1 MPNRIKAATLAAS
14 LAGALWASTALA
26 EPAAGEWHGYLSI
39 GAAGG
44 LHLGVS
50 LADDGKGGLAGHMSS
65 PDQGASSLPLA
76 NVASDGS
83 SLTFDVPVV
92 KGRYDGHWDAAR
104 HVWAGTWTQA
114 QPLPLDLEPGP
125 VTPPDRPQVP
135 KAPLPYAAEDVTV
148 QSAPGVT
155 LACTLTHPASGG
167 PFPAAVLITGSG
179 PQDRDE
185 ALMGH
190 QPFLVLADHLS
201 RHGIA
206 VLRCDDRGFAKSTGV
221 FGAATSRDF
230 AVDAEASAAFLR
242 ARPGIDPARVGLI
255 GHSEGGLIAPM
266 VAAQD
271 PKIAFIVMLAGPG
284 VPSRQLMAAQRAAV
298 SRVMGIP
305 ADQTARNEALMAQ
318 VEDIDIAA
326 GSQAEA
332 EGKVEALLA
341 QVQPPPPANVLKA
354 QARQLTSDWYRAF
367 IAYDPRPTL
376 ERLRIPVLA
385 LGGDKDAQVVASQN
399 LPAIRAALKD
409 DPDATVI
416 ELPGLNHLFQTAQT
430 GSPLEYA
437 KITETMSP
445 GVLQM
450 VADWINGRR
459 TKR

>member
-1 MPNRIKAATLAAS
+1 MRNRIASAVMAAS
-14 LAGALWASTALA
+14 LMATLLAGAAFA
-26 EPAAGEWHGYLSI
+26 EPAEGEWHGLLTA
-39 GAAGG
+39 GAGS
-44 LHLGVS
+44 LHLGLT
-50 LADDGKGGLAGHMSS
+50 LADDGKGGLTGHVSS
-65 PDQGASSLPLA
+65 PDQGANDLPVA
-76 NVASDGS
+76 NAVSDGA

-92 KGRYDGHWDAAR
+92 KGRYEGRWDAAR
-104 HVWAGTWTQA
+104 HVWAGTWTQV
-114 QPLPLDLEPGP
+114 QPLPLEFAAGP
-125 VTPPDRPQVP
+125 VTPPERPQVP
-135 KAPLPYAAEDVTV
+135 KPPFPYAAEDVTV

-155 LACTLTHPASGG
+155 LACTLTHPTGAG

-242 ARPGIDPARVGLI
+242 ARPGIDPKRVGLI

-266 VAAQD
+266 VAASD

-284 VPSRQLMAAQRAAV
+284 VPDRQLMAAQRAAV
-298 SRVMGIP
+298 ARVMGIP
-305 ADQTARNEALMAQ
+305 AEQMARSEAVMTQ
-318 VEDIDIAA
+318 IEDVDIAA
-326 GSQAEA
+326 KSQAEA
-332 EGKVEALLA
+332 LGKIEALLA
-341 QVQPPPPANVLKA
+341 TLQPAPPPAMLKI
-354 QARQLTSDWYRAF
+354 QARELSSDWYRTF

-376 ERLRIPVLA
+376 EKLRIPVLA
-385 LGGDKDAQVVASQN
+385 LGGDKDVQVVASQN

-409 DPDATVI
+409 DPDATVT
-416 ELPGLNHLFQTAQT
+416 ELPGLNHLFQTAET

-437 KITETMSP
+437 RITETMSP
-445 GVLQM
+445 KVLQI
-450 VADWINGRR
+450 VADWINGP
-459 TKR
+459 KR